1 MSDLQLAF
9 DTIVKKQKKYKEF
22 YDYYDGDQPLMYLAS
37 RLHKIFKGIDAY
49 FAENWCAVVIDTCK
63 ERISFRRWEVQHEAL
78 QKVLNN
84 VYELSEL
91 AIESDDVAEAMQITG
106 EGYLIAWPDDPK
118 IVDAYYNDPRM
129 CHVFYHADNTRK
141 ARFAAKMWATEDGK
155 QTRMTVYYPDQIE
168 YWVADGTEVESY
180 QKFVPYTGEFD
191 TGVAKNPYGIIPVF
205 HFRRNKRGFSDLKN
219 IIPLQNGVNK
229 LISDMMVASDYSAF
243 RQRYIISNA
252 ENIGKLSAEP
262 GAVWDVPGGDGI
274 GQETEVGE
282 FEATDLK
289 NYTQSIDRFAGSIGV
304 ISRTPKHY
312 FYRQGGDPSGE
323 ALIAME
329 SPLNR
334 KAQDIIDRMT
344 PVLKDLA
351 LFIARV
357 NGITDV
363 ERQDI
368 LPVFDRPETIQPL
381 TEAQI
386 IQTEVTS
393 GIPLVTSLRWRGK
406 TQAEL
411 DRVAKELEEAEEA
424 KINSLAQA
432 LLTQQRNFDNG
443 NNPAYNG
450 AGVQGEMPNN
460 NQ

>member
-1 MSDLQLAF
+1 
-9 DTIVKKQKKYKEF
+9 
-22 YDYYDGDQPLMYLAS
+22 
-37 RLHKIFKGIDAY
+37 
-49 FAENWCAVVIDTCK
+49 
-63 ERISFRRWEVQHEAL
+63 
-78 QKVLNN
+78 
-84 VYELSEL
+84 
-91 AIESDDVAEAMQITG
+91 
-106 EGYLIAWPDDPK
+106 
-118 IVDAYYNDPRM
+118 
-129 CHVFYHADNTRK
+129 
-141 ARFAAKMWATEDGK
+141 
-155 QTRMTVYYPDQIE
+155 
-168 YWVADGTEVESY
+168 
-180 QKFVPYTGEFD
+180 
-191 TGVAKNPYGIIPVF
+191 
-205 HFRRNKRGFSDLKN
+205 
-219 IIPLQNGVNK
+219 
-229 LISDMMVASDYSAF
+229 
-243 RQRYIISNA
+243 
-252 ENIGKLSAEP
+252 
-262 GAVWDVPGGDGI
+262 
-274 GQETEVGE
+274 
-282 FEATDLK
+282 
-289 NYTQSIDRFAGSIGV
+289 
-304 ISRTPKHY
+304 
-312 FYRQGGDPSGE
+312 
-323 ALIAME
+323 ME

-334 KAQDIIDRMT
+334 KAQDIIDRMA